1 MEPLPVV
8 IDNGSYEVRVG
19 LAGDEVPRYV
29 APNCTARPRQQLRVL
44 VADEIHSI
52 RNQAQLEVTRPLER
66 GVLFKKGPARFSRG
80 AATALP
86 STRTGWT
93 ATGWS
98 VSQPAR
104 PADGSAAAHRATW
117 RGACTAAEW
126 RRLGCLGSE
135 TTYCSGGGTS
145 YQQVRPP
152 RIAPATSQPI
162 TCTSLSQNTVA
173 NVSEFAFF
181 VVLTRS
187 AVLNA
192 ARPT

>member
-1 MEPLPVV
+1 MAPVHLFARLSLPQAQALAWPVYPFALLLLPQAHALA
-8 IDNGSYEVRVG
+8 SP
-19 LAGDEVPRYV
+19 LAGAFAN
-29 APNCTARPRQQLRVL
+29 APELDATLRVVGTL
-44 VADEIHSI
+44 P
-52 RNQAQLEVTRPLER
+52 PLER